1 MIETVQAHWDKIFW
15 VLFVVAVLA
24 FGAMTSGLVGF
35 QILAGFVIISI
46 GAAKISQEMLSKKT
60 MSYHGDLYDKFYE
73 LSRQLERTVDI
84 TMGMKGKSERRF
96 YSSDRKRIETDMKL
110 ENNFRLLAKK
120 IIDIE
125 NKLSKMTKEMQKK
138 NLQRK

>member
-1 MIETVQAHWDKIFW
+1 
-15 VLFVVAVLA
+15 
-24 FGAMTSGLVGF
+24 
-35 QILAGFVIISI
+35 
-46 GAAKISQEMLSKKT
+46 
-60 MSYHGDLYDKFYE
+60 
-73 LSRQLERTVDI
+73 
-84 TMGMKGKSERRF
+84 
-96 YSSDRKRIETDMKL
+96 MKL